1 MKDLLLFTRY
11 FIGMLS
17 LVSHALPALVAMMAL
32 GASTIAISEGN
43 GYWDALYFTLIT
55 GLMVVYGDI
64 VSQTAVGKI
73 TSVLVG
79 LIGLVFF
86 LASSSPLQPARWPRE
101 LKRSS
106 ENTEWKE
113 AGSPS
118 VPDLHPGCALLMGFG
133 RTLQPG
139 F

>member
-17 LVSHALPALVAMMAL
+17 LVSHALAALVAMMAL
-32 GASTIAISEGN
+32 GASAIAISEGN

-86 LASSSPLQPARWPRE
+86 SIVVAVATRALAKRTQEKQRE
-101 LKRSS
+101 HRMERGGEPKRS
-106 ENTEWKE
+106 
-113 AGSPS
+113 
-118 VPDLHPGCALLMGFG
+118 
-133 RTLQPG
+133 
-139 F
+139 

>member
-17 LVSHALPALVAMMAL
+17 LVSHALAALVAMMAL
-32 GASTIAISEGN
+32 GASAIAISEGN

-86 LASSSPLQPARWPRE
+86 FSIVVAVATRALAKRTQEKQRE
-101 LKRSS
+101 HRMERGGEPKRS
-106 ENTEWKE
+106 
-113 AGSPS
+113 
-118 VPDLHPGCALLMGFG
+118 
-133 RTLQPG
+133 
-139 F
+139 